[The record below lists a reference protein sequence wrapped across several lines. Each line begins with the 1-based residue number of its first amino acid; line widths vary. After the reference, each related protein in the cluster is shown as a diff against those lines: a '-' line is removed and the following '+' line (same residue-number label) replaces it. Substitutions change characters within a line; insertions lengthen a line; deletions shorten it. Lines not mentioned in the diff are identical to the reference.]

1 MPEISKE
8 ALRDLVDEALDEGAA
23 PNQRGVRVVS
33 KVMKKV
39 GHGEYVLFGEGA
51 HPMVAN
57 ILSIHTS
64 LYRPKDLAIG
74 GVHGGI
80 FMFRDVFA
88 RTSIPLGFGKI
99 SLDPF
104 TLTDLTKNQLGW
116 LAMRPRDIKCFLD
129 QFTDIMDFSGGSE
142 ILATTSFRLRRHLS
156 GFGWLHSS
164 SRL

>member
-1 MPEISKE
+1 
-8 ALRDLVDEALDEGAA
+8 
-23 PNQRGVRVVS
+23 
-33 KVMKKV
+33 
-39 GHGEYVLFGEGA
+39 
-51 HPMVAN
+51 
-57 ILSIHTS
+57 
-64 LYRPKDLAIG
+64 
-74 GVHGGI
+74 
-80 FMFRDVFA
+80 MFRDVFA